1 MSMRYALEDFGDVLN
16 APTHQD
22 ASAQITLTRAD
33 LEIQL
38 EARRLVGYETGYQS
52 GWDDATKSMT
62 EENARLQTEFARNLE
77 DLGFTYQEA
86 RSHVLSTLEP
96 LLTQML
102 AVVLPKALEQAI
114 GPIVAEAMMPM
125 AADMA
130 DTPIDVLVSPGTRP
144 TLEAFLQ
151 DAGAVPF
158 EIVEKD
164 TLPDGQIYL
173 RSGESECSVDLSG
186 VVARISDAVGA
197 LYHVNEKAFDH
208 G

>member
-1 MSMRYALEDFGDVLN
+1 MSIRYALEDFGDALTSDGQ
-16 APTHQD
+16 AQAD
-22 ASAQITLTRAD
+22 AQIALTRAD
-33 LEIQL
+33 LEVQL
-38 EARRLVGYETGYQS
+38 EARKLEGYEAGYQS
-52 GWDDATKSMT
+52 GWDDAARSMD
-62 EENARLQTEFARNLE
+62 EDNARVRSEFARNLE

-86 RSHVLSTLEP
+86 RSHVLSSLEP

-102 AVVLPKALEQAI
+102 QTVLPKALGDAI
-114 GPIVAEAMMPM
+114 GPIVSEAMMPL

-130 DTPIDVLVSPGTRP
+130 DRPIDVLVSPGSRP
-144 TLEAFLQ
+144 ALEAFLA

-173 RSGESECSVDLSG
+173 RSHDCECSVDLTSA
-186 VVARISDAVGA
+186 VDRITQAVNA
-197 LYHVNEKAFDH
+197 LYHVKEKAFDH

>member
-16 APTHQD
+16 APTHQE

-38 EARRLVGYETGYQS
+38 EARRLEGYETGYQS

-77 DLGFTYQEA
+77 DLGFTFQEA

-102 AVVLPKALEQAI
+102 DVVLPKALEQAI

>member
-16 APTHQD
+16 APTHQE

-38 EARRLVGYETGYQS
+38 EARRLEGYETGYQS

-77 DLGFTYQEA
+77 DLGFTFQEA

-102 AVVLPKALEQAI
+102 DVVLPKALEQAI
-114 GPIVAEAMMPM
+114 GPIVAEVMMPM
-125 AADMA
+125 AAEMA

>member
-1 MSMRYALEDFGDVLN
+1 MSMRYALEDFGDILN
-16 APTHQD
+16 APGHAD

-33 LEIQL
+33 FEIQL
-38 EARRLVGYETGYQS
+38 EARRLQGYETGYKS

-62 EENARLQTEFARNLE
+62 EGNARLQSEFARNLE

-102 AVVLPKALEQAI
+102 EAVLPNALNDAL
-114 GPIVAEAMMPM
+114 GPIVAEAMMPL
-125 AADMA
+125 AAEMA
-130 DTPIDVLVSPGTRP
+130 DTPIDVLVSPGSRP
-144 TLEAFLQ
+144 TLEAFLKE
-151 DAGAVPF
+151 AGAVPF
-158 EIVEKD
+158 KIVEKD
-164 TLPDGQIYL
+164 TLPDGQNYL

>member
-38 EARRLVGYETGYQS
+38 EARRLEGYETGYQS

-62 EENARLQTEFARNLE
+62 EKNERLQSEFARNLE

-86 RSHVLSTLEP
+86 RSHVLTTLEP

-102 AVVLPKALEQAI
+102 EVVLPKALEQAI
-114 GPIVAEAMMPM
+114 GPIVAEVMMPM

-130 DTPIDVLVSPGTRP
+130 DTPIDVLVSSGSRP
-144 TLEAFLQ
+144 TLEAFLKE
-151 DAGAVPF
+151 AGAVPF
-158 EIVEKD
+158 EIIEKD

-173 RSGESECSVDLSG
+173 RSGESECSVDLTG

>member
-16 APTHQD
+16 APTHQE

-38 EARRLVGYETGYQS
+38 EARRLEGYETGYQS

-77 DLGFTYQEA
+77 DLGFTFQEA

-102 AVVLPKALEQAI
+102 DVVLPKALEQAI

-158 EIVEKD
+158 EIIEKD